1 MKRLFILAG
10 LTMTALL
17 LAGCHREADF
27 SDSQG
32 GKMEILLNWGESR
45 TVNDNF
51 STHWVNGDALNV
63 FYAPAGTTSYSQN
76 TPFTIVDA
84 EKGRATGNVELSEDY
99 YDWYLLYPYTAG
111 IESPIG
117 IVEPLTIGGLNQ
129 IQTGNSDMSHLAGK
143 HMPVWGVSKGVPASN
158 IPTVTMRQM
167 NSVLAVNLTNGME
180 GDITVKRV
188 TVTTPTDIVGSYC
201 VDIQYEGGQNPD
213 FTIADISLVSSSVSL
228 TVQDGAPIGKGK
240 DAKFYLAT
248 RPFTLNPG
256 CELSLTVEVEMKGE
270 TYTDTKEIT
279 LYDTVDFKSGHI
291 KQLNFTFDQRD
302 KRVREILMAFYNAL
316 DGPSWIYRDR
326 WGTDAP
332 WTSWEGVDF
341 EPLTGKINLYFNQNG
356 LKGEIPESFG
366 DLGDLLYGLNIYNES
381 GLTGSLPASFAK
393 LTSLEYLTIASTS
406 MTALPDVF
414 ADMKSMRK
422 FQVINNEEMS
432 GPIPT
437 SIDSPVLEH
446 ITITSSCLTGELQ
459 AAWARPGVGHFA
471 FFNNCLTGKIPQA
484 FLDLEDA
491 EVGIWDLLW
500 QKEGYGLDISD
511 IEIHGQTCWPAG
523 EIEDL
528 DGNRFSFED
537 VIGKNKY
544 TVYLTWAPWC
554 PFSKELMPQL
564 KDYYDLYRQDGLEV
578 IATVMLTETGGI
590 WQDNAAQKEEILAKG
605 YDKWYNFSWWDVAQG
620 GSYLPFVP
628 AAEVYDSDGYIVF
641 SSFSEFPDPE
651 RDRFGKT
658 ASTDLIPFLE
668 TLFGPAEAPDPYES
682 TDYSKD
688 GEVMT
693 LQTATVG
700 KGINIVFMGDGYTDK
715 DMGSGGL
722 YETVMTQAMEEFF
735 AIEPYKTFRNRFN
748 VYAVK
753 VVSKNGR
760 VGDGYT
766 TALSSYFGSGTSMGG
781 NDPLCYEYAL
791 KVPGISDKNNLLV
804 GVLVNARRHG
814 GVADLY
820 EATQSAVAYISTY
833 GNDRELFGPTIRH
846 EAGGHGFAFLADEY
860 AQYSGTA
867 PAAHIANYNEFYE
880 KYGWYANVDF
890 TDDSSKIRWSA
901 FLKDARYK
909 GEVGI
914 YEGAALYEKG
924 AYRPSLNGMMNQ
936 NFEYHNAPS
945 RWAIY
950 QQIMKRS
957 GEDYS
962 FEKFLEYDAV
972 NRSAGSNAPART
984 QSKAMPFEHTS
995 PPVVFPK

>member
-1 MKRLFILAG
+1 
-10 LTMTALL
+10 MTALL
-17 LAGCHREADF
+17 LAGCQREADF
-27 SDSQG
+27 YDTQDG
-32 GKMEILLNWGESR
+32 GMEIHLNWGESR

-51 STHWVNGDALNV
+51 STQWVKGDALSV
-63 FYAPAGTTSYSQN
+63 FYAPAETMNYSPNLQ
-76 TPFTIVDA
+76 FTIVDP
-84 EKGRATGNVELSEDY
+84 EKGRATGNVELSDIE
-99 YDWYLLYPYTAG
+99 YDWCLLYPYTAG

-117 IVEPLTIGGLNQ
+117 IGDPLTIGGLNQ
-129 IQTGNSDMSHLAGK
+129 KQTGNSDMRHLAGE
-143 HMPVWGVSKGVPASN
+143 HMPVWGVSKRVPASKT
-158 IPTVTMRQM
+158 PTVTMWQM
-167 NSVLAVNLTNGME
+167 ASVLAVNLTNDME
-180 GDITVKRV
+180 GDIVVKRV
-188 TVTTPTDIVGSYC
+188 TVTAPFDIVGSYC
-201 VDIQYEGGQNPD
+201 VDFHYEGGQNPD
-213 FTIADISLVSSSVSL
+213 FVMADESMVSSSVSL

-240 DAKFYLAT
+240 DAKFYLAVK
-248 RPFTLNPG
+248 PFTLYPQRK
-256 CELSLTVEVEMKGE
+256 LSLTVEAEMNGE
-270 TYTDTKEIT
+270 THTDTKEIT
-279 LYDTVDFKSGHI
+279 LDNTVNFKSGHI
-291 KQLNFTFDQRD
+291 KQLNFTFNERD
-302 KRVREILMAFYNAL
+302 KRIREILMDFYNAL
-316 DGPSWIYRDR
+316 DGPSWTGKDR
-326 WGTDAP
+326 WGTDLP
-332 WTSWEGVDF
+332 WTAWEGVDY
-341 EPLTGKINLYFNQNG
+341 ELLTGKVNLYFNNNG
-356 LKGEIPESFG
+356 LKGEIPESIG
-366 DLGDLLYGLNIYNES
+366 DFGDLLYGLNIYNEP

-393 LTSLEYLTIASTS
+393 LTALEYLTLAGTS

-414 ADMKSMRK
+414 ADMKSLRM

-437 SIDSPVLEH
+437 SIDSPVLEE
-446 ITITSSCLTGELQ
+446 ISITSSWLTGELQ
-459 AAWARPGVGHFA
+459 ASWARVGVGHFG

-484 FLDLEDA
+484 FLELEDA
-491 EVGIWDLLW
+491 DIGIWNLLW
-500 QKEGYGLDISD
+500 QKEGYGFDISD
-511 IEIHGQTCWPAG
+511 IEIHGTTCWPYG
-523 EIEDL
+523 EVEDL

-537 VIGKNKY
+537 VISKNKY

-564 KDYYDLYRQDGLEV
+564 KDYYDLYCQDGLEV

-590 WQDNAAQKEEILAKG
+590 WKDNAAQKEEVLAKG
-605 YDKWYNFSWWDVAQG
+605 YDKWYNFSWWDVSH
-620 GSYLPFVP
+620 GSTYLPFVP

-641 SSFSEFPDPE
+641 SSFSTFPDPV
-651 RDRFGKT
+651 RGRFGKT
-658 ASTDLIPFLE
+658 ASMDLIPFLE
-668 TLFGPAEAPDPYES
+668 TLFGPAEAPDTYES

-700 KGINIVFMGDGYTDK
+700 KGINVVFMGDGYTDK

-722 YETVMTQAMEEFF
+722 YETVITQAMEEFF

-766 TALSSYFGSGTSMGG
+766 TALSSYFGSGSFIGG
-781 NDPLCYEYAL
+781 NDALCYEYAL
-791 KVPGISDKNNLLV
+791 KVPGISDKENLLV

-820 EATQSAVAYISTY
+820 EDTQSAVSYISAC
-833 GNDRELFGPTIRH
+833 GNDRELFGPTVRH

-860 AQYSGTA
+860 VQYSGTA
-867 PAAHIANYNEFYE
+867 PADYIAGFNEMYE

-901 FLKDARYK
+901 FLNDTRYK

-924 AYRPSLNGMMNQ
+924 VYRPSANGMMNQ

-962 FEKFLEYDAV
+962 FDKFLEYDAV
-972 NRSAGSNAPART
+972 NRNTGSNAP
-984 QSKAMPFEHTS
+984 SGMPGKAAHFEHTS
-995 PPVVFPK
+995 PPVVFKK